1 MNFRNTLDSLALFL
15 SHLFPHGPSS
25 TLRRP
30 PPGLRPPL
38 RPAAGVGDDHRRGL
52 DRGPSHL
59 LLDRGHVWRQG
70 ARRRGEEGA
79 ATLPKC
85 PSPIVTPLIHPN
97 APSCYSLPAVSFPC
111 SSAPSSRRHSR
122 LPIRA
127 SALAGGAISP
137 SKRDGFHSQHF
148 VIILRGRQTFFFFF
162 LPSQPRPPT
171 QNATQLIPAQRIHFR
186 KEDERLLRKLLA
198 KVKAQADTVS

>member
-1 MNFRNTLDSLALFL
+1 MALLRL
-15 SHLFPHGPSS
+15 S
-25 TLRRP
+25 
-30 PPGLRPPL
+30 
-38 RPAAGVGDDHRRGL
+38 
-52 DRGPSHL
+52 
-59 LLDRGHVWRQG
+59 G
-70 ARRRGEEGA
+70 ARLLASALRSAQQQASATTIAAASTAGRRTFSSIEGTFGDKERAEEVRKE
-79 ATLPKC
+79 LQLC
-85 PSPIVTPLIHPN
+85 PN
-97 APSCYSLPAVSFPC
+97 AHHQSSPLSSIQTRPLATLPAVSFPC